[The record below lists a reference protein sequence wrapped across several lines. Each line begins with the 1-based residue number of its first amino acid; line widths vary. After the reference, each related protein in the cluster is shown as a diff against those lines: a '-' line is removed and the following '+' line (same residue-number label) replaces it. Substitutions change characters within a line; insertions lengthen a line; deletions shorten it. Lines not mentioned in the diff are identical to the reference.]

1 MTGLPVVLLHGIGGG
16 ARGFA
21 PEVSALSAQGFRC
34 LAWDQPGY
42 GDSPLPPAEDWATVV
57 AAFIG
62 FLDGQGLDRVAL
74 VGHSM
79 GGMLAQEVV
88 ATHPARVGRLV
99 LAGTSPAF
107 GGDSDAWRQKFLAE
121 RLAPLD
127 AGQGMAAL
135 APALV
140 TGMVGDHPDQDGV
153 ARAVACMAAV
163 PEATYRTSLVL
174 LTRFDRRADL
184 ARIAVPTLVLAGEK
198 DRNAAPSVMRRMAQ
212 AIPDAAYVELAG
224 CGHLMSFDQPAAFL
238 AALVDFLHGTGEM

>member
-1 MTGLPVVLLHGIGGG
+1 MPRLPVVLLHGIGGG

-21 PEVSALSAQGFRC
+21 PEISALSAQGHHAV
-34 LAWDQPGY
+34 AWDQPGY
-42 GDSPLPPAEDWATVV
+42 GNSPLPPAEDWATVV
-57 AAFIG
+57 DAFIA
-62 FLDGQGLDRVAL
+62 FLDEQGLDRVAL

-88 ATHPARVGRLV
+88 ARHPTRIGLLV

-107 GGDSDAWRQKFLAE
+107 GGDSEAWRQKFLAE

-140 TGMVGDHPDQDGV
+140 AGMIGDTPDPDGV
-153 ARAVACMAAV
+153 ARAIGCMAAV
-163 PEATYRTSLVL
+163 PEATYRAALLL

-198 DRNAAPSVMRRMAQ
+198 DRNAAPAVMRRMAQ

-238 AALVDFLHGTGEM
+238 AALVDFLNGTGEM